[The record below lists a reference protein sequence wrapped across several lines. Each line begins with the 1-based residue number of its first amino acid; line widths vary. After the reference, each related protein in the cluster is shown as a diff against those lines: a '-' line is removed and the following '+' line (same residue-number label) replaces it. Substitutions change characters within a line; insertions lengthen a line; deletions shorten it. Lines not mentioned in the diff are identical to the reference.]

1 MRLIDADALVET
13 MKADEPEVWM
23 QDDYMFGQ
31 HDQYL
36 VDLTTVEAMPTV
48 VEWVSVEDRQPR
60 WPGEYIVKYHPCR
73 WDRVWLN
80 ETHIGMDSFRGKT
93 TWAKH
98 KYQRVTHWMPTSA
111 LLWGDAECG

>member
-1 MRLIDADALVET
+1 MRLIDADALLRAYDEAHEGPPG
-13 MKADEPEVWM
+13 KARKLIED
-23 QDDYMFGQ
+23 
-31 HDQYL
+31 
-36 VDLTTVEAMPTV
+36 APTV

-60 WPGEYIVKYHPCR
+60 WPGEYIVKYHPCY
-73 WDRVWLN
+73 WDSVWLN

-111 LLWGDAECG
+111 LLGGDAECD